1 MVFNFKLTVLNN
13 STLESIP
20 QWRIQEFYNQ
30 SALSWLGRILRG
42 GEIVLMP
49 FNIQP
54 IFCSESREWK
64 QNGFWLQLM
73 YVHVSKFTT
82 TNAKKT
88 PTNKKK
94 GGGRRGRCAGLG
106 FSFDLYHNI
115 HSFSICIWSP
125 ETEIHFLTR
134 IEYKFIFYLFQFIHL
149 FDCDVLNKLNRFFKN
164 VLISTFKQA

>member
-64 QNGFWLQLM
+64 QNAFWLQLM

-94 GGGRRGRCAGLG
+94 GGGEEGALRRSWLQ
-106 FSFDLYHNI
+106 FWSLSYYSFIQYMYMIPRDWNSLFNTDWVQVY
-115 HSFSICIWSP
+115 
-125 ETEIHFLTR
+125 FL
-134 IEYKFIFYLFQFIHL
+134 
-149 FDCDVLNKLNRFFKN
+149 
-164 VLISTFKQA
+164 LISIYSPIRLWCLKQT